1 MAELS
6 QMLGSIKPLIPAA
19 KANLLASFRE
29 GVHGQRM
36 TRINDADIAM
46 HAATDEGATQSAIAA
61 AATEAAAATAEV
73 NYFSVTTLFEYNCM
87 IK

>member
-1 MAELS
+1 
-6 QMLGSIKPLIPAA
+6 
-19 KANLLASFRE
+19 
-29 GVHGQRM
+29 M